1 MLKALE
7 PARRARDR
15 VVRFVAVG
23 RWLLA
28 VARRHARSSLVAV
41 PLLAL
46 AALGLQITAIGLVVK
61 FLGHVSADGSLAA
74 ELQSQLARWGGAP
87 ALAGVIVGLLVLSG
101 LATYGAGRSAI
112 AAHRSAS
119 RGLSADLV
127 EAIRALPGPYEKWRL
142 LKSMDQRLLMRALAV
157 DVNKCG
163 MSLRIL
169 LSSLIN
175 VLFLL
180 AGLGFFLWVSPKL
193 FLGLI
198 GVVAVGGLIAY
209 PLNVRAV
216 GYANAFERSQKGRRE
231 LLSRAIDEALTP
243 GGDGSFA
250 SVKAEMLTSEAGFV
264 HMLTNRFLVVES
276 FRLILAVLFAL
287 IVGGVLGAIA
297 FGAGAVLFDYQKL
310 ALLFVAFRYTYQGL
324 QGLLL
329 GVTTLNRFLP
339 GMHRLETF
347 FRTAERLSERTRP
360 ERGTRK
366 LVSAVAIPAPF
377 SFHVDAPHSPA
388 AEGTLERGRL
398 HMVLERENAS
408 PDVLYR
414 LLDIISADHAR
425 FARAYTEGMVSL
437 PEPGDPEGGPAASGS
452 DAGGRAEGE
461 QWIADVLA
469 QIPSDQVAARR
480 QTLLALL
487 AAIDR
492 QTKRAQ
498 ELLVVTHPALLELPG
513 AALAAVAEH
522 FPRHALL
529 AVGAWSEA
537 RAHARGPGWV
547 LVGTGSAIAF
557 AARAESMSEADWE
570 RARAVYNRASDRA
583 LHGGGDLD
591 ELMLEE

>member
-15 VVRFVAVG
+15 VTRYLAVG
-23 RWLLA
+23 LWLLA
-28 VARRHARSSLVAV
+28 VARRHAPAALVAV

-61 FLGHVSADGSLAA
+61 FLGHVTPDGSLAP
-74 ELQSQLARWGGAP
+74 EFQSQLARWGGAP
-87 ALAGVIVGLLVLSG
+87 ALAGASIGLLVLAG
-101 LATYGAGRSAI
+101 LATFGAGRSAI

-127 EAIRALPGPYEKWRL
+127 ETIRALPGPYEKWRL
-142 LKSMDQRLLMRALAV
+142 LDNIDHRHLMQSLAV

-169 LSSLIN
+169 LMSLIN

-180 AGLGFFLWVSPKL
+180 AGLGFFLWVAPKL
-193 FLGLI
+193 FLGLL

-231 LLSRAIDEALTP
+231 LLSRAIDEALAPDT
-243 GGDGSFA
+243 GGSFA
-250 SVKAEMLTSEAGFV
+250 SVKSEMLASEADFV

-276 FRLILAVLFAL
+276 FRLILALLFAL

-310 ALLFVAFRYTYQGL
+310 LLLFVAFRYTYQGL

-339 GMHRLETF
+339 GMHRLESL
-347 FRTAERLSERTRP
+347 FRTAERLAGRAKP
-360 ERGTRK
+360 ERGGRK
-366 LVSAVAIPAPF
+366 TASAVTSGAPF
-377 SFHVDAPHSPA
+377 SFRIDAPRSPA
-388 AEGTLERGRL
+388 AGGTLERGRV
-398 HMVLERENAS
+398 HVVLERQNAK

-414 LLDIISADHAR
+414 LLDAIEADHPR
-425 FARAYTEGMVSL
+425 FARAYMEGLISL
-437 PEPGDPEGGPAASGS
+437 PEPGGAGVGPDSSPHEA
-452 DAGGRAEGE
+452 DARNSTE
-461 QWIADVLA
+461 QWIAGVLA
-469 QIPSDQVAARR
+469 KAAPDSTASRR
-480 QTLLALL
+480 ETLTTLLT
-487 AAIDR
+487 AIDR
-492 QTKRAQ
+492 QSTRSQ
-498 ELLVVTHPALLELPG
+498 ELLVVTHPVLLELPA
-513 AALAAVAEH
+513 AALGAVGER
-522 FPRHALL
+522 FPGHALL

-537 RAHARGPGWV
+537 LSGGRGPGWV
-547 LVGTGSAIAF
+547 LVGTGSAITF
-557 AARAESMSEADWE
+557 AGRAESMSEADWSQ
-570 RARAVYNRASDRA
+570 ARAVYDRASERSQR
-583 LHGGGDLD
+583 GGGDLD
-591 ELMLEE
+591 ELLLDE